1 MAHHYCRDC
10 QFARVIGLSAEAE
23 SLCRCSLGHWA
34 LDWRSALIAPACNR
48 FEGAGERPDPLD
60 FWGLQPGYGL
70 EPEPRRYGK
79 AQTTPLGVLCEA
91 KQ

>member
-1 MAHHYCRDC
+1 MSRYCRDC
-10 QFARVIGLSAEAE
+10 CHARVIGERPGEVLVTCA
-23 SLCRCSLGHWA
+23 LGHWGPES
-34 LDWRSALIAPACNR
+34 WPVALIAPSCDD
-48 FEGAGERPDPLD
+48 FELAAEGPDPLD